1 MLLRLLLS
9 KKIGDSN
16 GKRGT
21 VVHSPLFLTALIY
34 VGCVLGCL
42 SHFLEFS
49 LSLFSG
55 HNCESGIRIEAPD
68 SFDYYDI
75 LESVLIFFFL
85 FIC

>member
-1 MLLRLLLS
+1 MGSIHVALAAAF

-42 SHFLEFS
+42 SHLLEFS
-49 LSLFSG
+49 LSSLATFVKVALG
-55 HNCESGIRIEAPD
+55 LR
-68 SFDYYDI
+68 
-75 LESVLIFFFL
+75 LLIHLITMIFL
-85 FIC
+85 SQF